1 MPRPPPLPRF
11 FRRDSALEKLR
22 LRGRKPGK
30 VRGERPAEDS
40 DDLYEGLKRAQ
51 RSRLEDQRGTEIN
64 FELPDF
70 LKVDIKL
77 EVCLGFPYKL
87 NVGASFLSF
96 ILNFRARRSTPKWTA
111 FFPKAIIENN
121 FVNIFYYEI

>member
-1 MPRPPPLPRF
+1 M
-11 FRRDSALEKLR
+11 
-22 LRGRKPGK
+22 
-30 VRGERPAEDS
+30 RGERPAEDS

-77 EVCLGFPYKL
+77 EVYLGFPYKL